1 MSIGIVSSSDRC
13 VRATNHD
20 DSFEW
25 ETRSITMEDPCRL
38 VSLCSSAPSSFHYS
52 SNEGWGVSSRKIAWY
67 VNFLLVEVMK
77 TTTWTRNWIF
87 EIALV
92 DLVRHVNVCS
102 TQQRLMLFFIIV
114 LRWTNGEADWWSY
127 RNRRS
132 SIRALVYYRLSSD
145 DKNTRRHSIELQS
158 RVNNIKNHLVVLGTA
173 SFSLSPCLFRFTLSS
188 HHHHRRRLVE
198 DHN

>member
-1 MSIGIVSSSDRC
+1 MIIGIVSASDRS

-20 DSFEW
+20 DSLEW

-52 SNEGWGVSSRKIAWY
+52 SNEGWAVSSRKIAWY
-67 VNFLLVEVMK
+67 VNFLLVEVR
-77 TTTWTRNWIF
+77 TTTRNWIF
-87 EIALV
+87 EIAPV

-102 TQQRLMLFFIIV
+102 TQHRLISFIV

-127 RNRRS
+127 RNGRS
-132 SIRALVYYRLSSD
+132 LVRALVYYRLSSD

-158 RVNNIKNHLVVLGTA
+158 RVNNIKNHLVVLSTA
-173 SFSLSPCLFRFTLSS
+173 SFSLSLPVCFTSVFRVIIIIIDIVVL
-188 HHHHRRRLVE
+188 
-198 DHN
+198 